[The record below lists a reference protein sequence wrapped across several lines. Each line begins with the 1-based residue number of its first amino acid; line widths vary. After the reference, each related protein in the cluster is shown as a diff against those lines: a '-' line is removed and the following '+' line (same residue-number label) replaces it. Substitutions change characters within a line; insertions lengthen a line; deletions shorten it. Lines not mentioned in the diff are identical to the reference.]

1 MSLSTHLRR
10 SVFALPLLAVAVA
23 GLARVEAPPAAPLLQ
38 AWEAAT
44 DDCAPSRPIGARGL
58 ASMPGDLSPLRRRL
72 RCAG

>member
-23 GLARVEAPPAAPLLQ
+23 GLARVEAPAAPVLQ
-38 AWEAAT
+38 AWDAAT
-44 DDCAPSRPIGARGL
+44 DLCTTPSRPVGARGL
-58 ASMPGDLSPLRRRL
+58 ARMPGDLSPFNRRM